1 MALVQIGKIYRRKKA
16 ERGFSPEQY
25 HFLRTLRFIRL
36 SDGIWGVVYCYVGND
51 RRKTNIRPLSSF
63 LRSYELRDK

>member
-1 MALVQIGKIYRRKKA
+1 MALVEIGKIYKRKEA
-16 ERGFSPEQY
+16 ANGYSVEDYQL
-25 HFLRTLRFIRL
+25 LRTLRFAKL

-51 RRKTNIRPLSSF
+51 RRKTNRRPLSSF